1 VRKEPIFPSDW
12 KVRTLDEVSIKIQ
25 DGTHFSPTLGGNE
38 YRYITSRNIGAGRLR
53 LDSVEMISK
62 DEHQKIYR
70 RCNVRFGDLLLT
82 KDGASTGNAAINSFH
97 DEISLLSSVAFI
109 RSHPQQSTEEYILQY
124 LLSARGR
131 KQIADAMAGNA
142 ITRLTLAKIKALRV
156 PLPSVA
162 EQRRIASTLRS
173 ADDLIV
179 LLERLVAKKQAIKQG
194 MMQQLLTGRN
204 RLPGFDSAWTEV
216 ELDDLLAFKNG
227 LNKGGKYF
235 GLGTPIVNFMDVMKG
250 SIITREDVIGRV
262 TLTRDEIKRF
272 SAKRGDLFFTRT
284 SETVEEVGTAA
295 TLVDDVPNATFS
307 GFILRGRPKA
317 TDIDS
322 RFVAYLFQLNTIRQQ
337 VRASATYTTRALTNG
352 RSLGRVFIRLPEAT
366 EQRAIADVIED
377 ADREIALLRGR
388 VDKARNVKQGMM
400 QELLTGHTRLPV
412 RKAAA

>member
-1 VRKEPIFPSDW
+1 MTVT
-12 KVRTLDEVSIKIQ
+12 V
-25 DGTHFSPTLGGNE
+25 
-38 YRYITSRNIGAGRLR
+38 RLR
-53 LDSVEMISK
+53 DIGGTYGGLTGKTKADFGSGSASFVTFLEVIRSTRLRGR
-62 DEHQKIYR
+62 DLGRVQVASNERQNR
-70 RCNVRFGDLLLT
+70 VRHGDLLLNGSSET
-82 KDGASTGNAAINSFH
+82 PDEVALSAVVDFVPDVDTYLNSFCFGFRLRENS
-97 DEISLLSSVAFI
+97 EIDPVYLAYFF
-109 RSHPQQSTEEYILQY
+109 RSP
-124 LLSARGR
+124 AGR
-131 KQIADAMAGNA
+131 E
-142 ITRLTLAKIKALRV
+142 L
-156 PLPSVA
+156 
-162 EQRRIASTLRS
+162 IASLAQGATRYNIAKSKFLDVELDLPPLKRQAQIVESLRDMDEQT
-173 ADDLIV
+173 AA
-179 LLERLVAKKQAIKQG
+179 LERIFIKKQAIKRG
-194 MMQQLLTGRN
+194 MMQRLLTGGS

-250 SIITREDVIGRV
+250 TIITREDVIGRV
-262 TLTRDEIKRF
+262 TLARDEIKRF

-317 TDIDS
+317 TNIDS

-400 QELLTGHTRLPV
+400 QELLTGRTRLPV